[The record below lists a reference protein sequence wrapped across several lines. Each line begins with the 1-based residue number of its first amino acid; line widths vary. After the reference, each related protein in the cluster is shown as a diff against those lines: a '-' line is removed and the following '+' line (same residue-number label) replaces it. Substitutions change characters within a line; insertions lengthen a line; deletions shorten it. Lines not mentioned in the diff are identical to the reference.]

1 MTRRAKPRLGK
12 GLSGL
17 INQPVAIDL
26 QTEPKIDRSPVPTPG
41 SDPAVAASAPKSG
54 EMASLATGSI
64 RPNPYQP
71 RQTFDQESLDQL
83 ADSIRRSGII
93 QPIAVRKVGGER
105 GWELV
110 AGERRWRAAQL
121 AGLKTIPAVI
131 CEASD
136 REAAERSLVENLQR
150 EDLNP
155 MERAQAFQNL
165 IERFGF
171 SQSDVAQRVSLAR
184 ASVANLLR
192 LLELEPEIQEFLRTG
207 QLSLGHGKALL
218 GAARGSS
225 RVGAAR
231 RAVAERWSVRQAER
245 WASGETKRQ
254 SGQAK
259 KVLGNEAP
267 SQKTELERQLSEH
280 MGTRVRLTSGS
291 RSGQGRL
298 TIEFYSL
305 EQFDG
310 LMEKIGFTMMS

>member
-121 AGLKTIPAVI
+121 AGLKNINQFEIQVQPDEVVA
-131 CEASD
+131 
-136 REAAERSLVENLQR
+136 RQ
-150 EDLNP
+150 
-155 MERAQAFQNL
+155 AQAGNVIPL
-165 IERFGF
+165 GGGR
-171 SQSDVAQRVSLAR
+171 SDL
-184 ASVANLLR
+184 
-192 LLELEPEIQEFLRTG
+192 
-207 QLSLGHGKALL
+207 
-218 GAARGSS
+218 S
-225 RVGAAR
+225 RVAAP
-231 RAVAERWSVRQAER
+231 Q
-245 WASGETKRQ
+245 T
-254 SGQAK
+254 
-259 KVLGNEAP
+259 
-267 SQKTELERQLSEH
+267 SQT
-280 MGTRVRLTSGS
+280 GPAG
-291 RSGQGRL
+291 
-298 TIEFYSL
+298 
-305 EQFDG
+305 
-310 LMEKIGFTMMS
+310 